1 VLFEGFLLSKVSFAS
16 DTSMKDPCITRE
28 QSLGLHDVINDQG
41 FAMYYR
47 AISNSVSHLEV
58 FRYERVN
65 RAKQKDGFTSFLMLN
80 VLEAKIFQYD
90 FLEGHN
96 V

>member
-1 VLFEGFLLSKVSFAS
+1 
-16 DTSMKDPCITRE
+16 MKDPCITRE
-28 QSLGLHDVINDQG
+28 QSLAVHDVVNDQG
-41 FAMYYR
+41 IAMHYR
-47 AISNSVSHLEV
+47 VISNMVSHLEV
-58 FRYERVN
+58 FRYERTN
-65 RAKQKDGFTSFLMLN
+65 TAKQKDRLTSFLMLN